1 MEIGE
6 PLVPREEDIVMPVHL
21 PATIANP
28 LDLLYE
34 QFGKTPRQLR
44 ELKKLVA
51 KDAFRRK
58 LAGRNGEILRELTG
72 MSREEV
78 ATFSFYCRYAPRAI
92 RHATDYQLL
101 VSLLNCYDAYVEEQ
115 NMQELLEEWD

>member
-1 MEIGE
+1 MEIE
-6 PLVPREEDIVMPVHL
+6 NRWCQEDIVTVHL
-21 PATIANP
+21 PAAIANP

-78 ATFSFYCRYAPRAI
+78 ATFSFYCRYSPRAI

-101 VSLLNCYDAYVEEQ
+101 VSLLDCYDAYVEEL